1 MQDLAASP
9 HLFLPFEALY
19 LRFWVGAVMER
30 EAKAAAGVGAV
41 MGGSAAV
48 GAAAGANASM
58 NVGAA
63 TSANA
68 EGKRA
73 AVSATGATAKR
84 AAADARGGR
93 RRSGAGAAE
102 AHTPKRAETSG
113 KLFTMMEVCREA
125 DMTYQTLKFYC
136 NQGLVPNVKRDKNN
150 RRVFDER
157 DVEWVKSLVR
167 LKKCGMSI
175 DEMRAYLALCLEG
188 EASIPERKVMLAKKR
203 ARLLEQIAELEASA
217 EFIDWKQGFYDDVL
231 SGRTKSFSNLLP
243 KDE

>member
-1 MQDLAASP
+1 MRDLAASP
-9 HLFLPFEALY
+9 HLFLPSEALY

-48 GAAAGANASM
+48 GAAAGANAGM

-68 EGKRA
+68 EGKRAAAGANAESARA

-175 DEMRAYLALCLEG
+175 DEMRAYLRCAW
-188 EASIPERKVMLAKKR
+188 R
-203 ARLLEQIAELEASA
+203 ARRPFPIA
-217 EFIDWKQGFYDDVL
+217 K
-231 SGRTKSFSNLLP
+231 
-243 KDE
+243 

>member
-9 HLFLPFEALY
+9 HLFLPSEALY
-19 LRFWVGAVMER
+19 LRFWAGAVMER
-30 EAKAAAGVGAV
+30 EAKAAAGIGAV

-48 GAAAGANASM
+48 GAAAGANAGM

-68 EGKRA
+68 EGKRAAAGAAAKRAAAGANAESARA

-113 KLFTMMEVCREA
+113 KLFTIMEVCREA

-175 DEMRAYLALCLEG
+175 DEMRAYLRCAW
-188 EASIPERKVMLAKKR
+188 R
-203 ARLLEQIAELEASA
+203 ARRPFPNA
-217 EFIDWKQGFYDDVL
+217 K
-231 SGRTKSFSNLLP
+231 
-243 KDE
+243 